1 MNNIGKAAVA
11 RDNANVH
18 YGGVQM
24 RNTMRILGLTLTA
37 VVAASGCSQKEEAAK
52 AASGQAPDNR
62 PVTVVAELSAA
73 YKETFDRYLV
83 PVLQSKLPHITLEY
97 QDQKP
102 SLQEKI
108 VAGTVPDIVLPN
120 GNLRPILDLNLQY
133 DLTELIKKYN
143 FDLTKLDPSLI
154 KSIQAYGTKGEIY
167 ALPGDRSVKVL
178 LYNKDIFNK
187 FNVPYPKDGMSWE
200 EVIALAKRLTRTD
213 NGVNYYGLNPSSN
226 GFLKSQLQLPVFDKD
241 DKAQLHTQ
249 GWQLLASTWKAIYDI
264 PGNNATGAAR
274 DLFSK
279 DRNTAMLINN
289 SSWLLRN
296 SLPDFNWDYVTMP
309 TFDNK
314 LVSDL
319 FGSSF
324 SITSGSKVKDA
335 AFQVISLYYSD
346 EVQTA
351 ISKDAALVIGST
363 VPDIQ
368 KQYGVNV
375 AAAQGKNVKA
385 DFGGQAATKVVEPF
399 DYVANPILN
408 EAFNAIAAGKTDI
421 NTALREAEE
430 KVNLKVLEEK
440 ARLK

>member
-1 MNNIGKAAVA
+1 
-11 RDNANVH
+11 
-18 YGGVQM
+18 M
-24 RNTMRILGLTLTA
+24 RNTLRFLGLTLTA

-52 AASGQAPDNR
+52 AAGGQAPDIR

-83 PVLQSKLPHITLEY
+83 PALQSKLPHITLEY

-120 GNLRPILDLNLQY
+120 GNLRPILDLNLQF

-167 ALPGDRSVKVL
+167 ALPGDRSAKVL

-200 EVIALAKRLTRTD
+200 EVIALAKRLTRTE
-213 NGVNYYGLNPSSN
+213 NGVNYYGLNPASN
-226 GFLKSQLQLPVFDKD
+226 GFLK
-241 DKAQLHTQ
+241 AQLHTP
-249 GWQLLASTWKAIYDI
+249 GWQQMASTWKAIYDI

-274 DLFSK
+274 DLFAK

-296 SLPDFNWDYVTMP
+296 PLPDFDWDYVTMP

-314 LVSDL
+314 LEPDL

-324 SITSGSKVKDA
+324 SITSSSKVKDA

-385 DFGGQAATKVVEPF
+385 DFGGQAATKMVEPF
-399 DYVANPILN
+399 DYVATPILN

-430 KVNLKVLEEK
+430 KMNLKVLEEK